1 MTGVNTLDDPT
12 VTGISEP
19 NEGGGR
25 RCAWSEQWCDEPVY
39 GWLDMWRLDA
49 HGDPYPLREYFCERH
64 YAFTLLTTADALEAD
79 DRWKYARTD
88 EERRNTAMRYIIGFG
103 RVI

>member
-1 MTGVNTLDDPT
+1 MVPRGRGHHPPRAPGVP
-12 VTGISEP
+12 
-19 NEGGGR
+19 GR
-25 RCAWSEQWCDEPVY
+25 YRRA
-39 GWLDMWRLDA
+39 
-49 HGDPYPLREYFCERH
+49 RH

-103 RVI
+103 RIV